1 MSTHHHRHRPGVQR
15 AFKQHAFGRFF
26 DTGAS
31 GQSDESGN
39 AVVAWVPRVDIKE
52 EAERF
57 VIYADLP
64 GVDPQAIEV
73 QMDNGVLSIRG
84 ERSGPTRGEAG
95 RYAHAERRHGG
106 FHRRFALPDGADT
119 GGIVARGHNGVLEVA
134 IPKKPASVSR
144 RIPVATASSPAGE
157 AGAQPAA

>member
-1 MSTHHHRHRPGVQR
+1 MSTIRLRHRSGVHR
-15 AFKQHAFGRFF
+15 AFQHHAFERFL
-26 DTGAS
+26 DAGDS
-31 GQSDESGN
+31 SD
-39 AVVAWVPRVDIKE
+39 AAIATATWAPRVDIKE
-52 EAERF
+52 EAGRF
-57 VIYADLP
+57 VIHADLP
-64 GVDPQAIEV
+64 GVDPEAIEV

-106 FHRRFALPDGADT
+106 FHRRFVLPDGADP

-144 RIPVATASSPAGE
+144 RIPVATASSPGSE
-157 AGAQPAA
+157 ANAKPAA